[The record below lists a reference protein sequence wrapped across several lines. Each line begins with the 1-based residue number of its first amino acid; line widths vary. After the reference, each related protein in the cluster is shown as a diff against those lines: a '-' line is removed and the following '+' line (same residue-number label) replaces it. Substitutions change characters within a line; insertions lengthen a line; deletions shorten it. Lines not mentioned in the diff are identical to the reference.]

1 MKGKKI
7 LGGLVLGSL
16 LVIGITLGALKVT
29 GFFKDAETE
38 AMNLLAQL
46 PDKLSSSY
54 EEEFLGISA
63 LKKNSRDKGSVTT
76 LHVSGVKVNKEMA
89 QNVCGELPGTKNVA
103 LVLQALQDCVGTVDI
118 QTDTGRNHKISGVL
132 NKGNAR
138 LSADLYADGE
148 TLQYALPEI
157 FPGRVIVQEQNTSVN
172 TDEEQQKKKM
182 MNFIL
187 QEYEKTKEE
196 ITCKKSRE
204 SAETYQF
211 IFSSKTLSLWIK
223 DFLSFLGKEEKLVT
237 LTKQLSEES
246 SEYVF
251 CVKGSE
257 GKLTSLS
264 LVAQDRKGVFPVEIT
279 LSLSEEE
286 QSNTV
291 KLIYEEKGESKNRKC
306 EITKQNRKTDV
317 YETSLKVMIQTD
329 STSMNV
335 DMTRIMDPNDHS
347 YNLDAVLKW
356 HGTKVAELVME
367 GAVKDI
373 IPGESVH
380 YIWDDITLNVGGKKC
395 VTLSVDLQKK
405 LLDYKFEKPEGEEV
419 KFAEMTTEMK
429 QEIQANKTKK
439 MLEFGFDK
447 IFLDDVLSKALQ

>member
-1 MKGKKI
+1 MRGKKI
-7 LGGLVLGSL
+7 LGGLVIGSL
-16 LVIGITLGALKVT
+16 IVIGITLGALKVT
-29 GFFKDAETE
+29 GFFEDAETE
-38 AMNLLAQL
+38 AMKLLAQL
-46 PDKLSSSY
+46 PDKLSSSF

-63 LKKNSRDKGSVTT
+63 FKKNSRDKGCVTT
-76 LHVSGVKVNKEMA
+76 LHASNVKVNKEVA
-89 QNVCGELPGTKNVA
+89 ENVCQEVPEAKNVA
-103 LVLQALQDCVGTVDI
+103 LVLQALQDCAGTVDI
-118 QTDTGRNHKISGVL
+118 QTDTERNHKISGVL

-138 LSADLYADGE
+138 LSADLYSDGE

-157 FPGRVIVQEQNTSVN
+157 FPGRVIVQEQNKSVD
-172 TDEEQQKKKM
+172 TDEEQQKKKV

-196 ITCKKSRE
+196 IICKKSRE

-211 IFSSKTLSLWIK
+211 IFSSKTLSLWVK
-223 DFLSFLGKEEKLVT
+223 DFLTFLGKEEELAT
-237 LTKQLSEES
+237 LTQQLSEEN

-264 LVAQDRKGVFPVEIT
+264 LVAQEKKGVFPVEIT

-329 STSMNV
+329 STSMAADLSRV
-335 DMTRIMDPNDHS
+335 MDPNDHS

-380 YIWDDITLNVGGKKC
+380 YIWDDISLTVGGKRW
-395 VTLSVDLQKK
+395 VTLSADLQEK
-405 LLDYKFEKPEGEEV
+405 LLENKFEKPEGEEV
-419 KFAEMTTEMK
+419 KIEELTEEMR
-429 QEIQANKTKK
+429 QEIEANKMKK

-447 IFLDDVLSKALQ
+447 FLLSDMLSSAIQ